1 MLRKVILLLIFISF
15 LPSHVTAQELEED
28 ARVKRYQDVWS
39 QNCKSCHTSEKHL
52 IPKVKGKTRAD
63 LVQFLKSNDENHKFA
78 KQLSDEEIEFLAVL
92 VMIHYRLNNL
102 RNRTDELKDALKDSN
117 AVPQIGP

>member
-1 MLRKVILLLIFISF
+1 MSLLLMIPSF
-15 LPSHVTAQELEED
+15 AAAHEHEED
-28 ARVKRYQDVWS
+28 TRIKKHQDVWS

-52 IPKVKGKTRAD
+52 IPQVKGKTRVD
-63 LVQFLKSNDENHKFA
+63 IVQFLKSNDKNHKFE

-102 RNRTDELKDALKDSN
+102 QNRTNELKEALEGSN
-117 AVPQIGP
+117 AVPQIDP